1 MVQQSFMPFF
11 APFGWL
17 AVMLLAGVI
26 LRAKVGFFQRF
37 LFPAALIGG
46 LIGFIGKSA
55 GWCDIPHET
64 FVSFAIHLFTIS
76 FISIGLT
83 GTDEAAA
90 GHSGS
95 MRKSIVRGMLWMACI
110 YVAIIAIQ
118 GLVGGAAIF
127 LSNLMTGKPIWPG
140 LGMLV
145 GTGFAQ
151 GPGQTV
157 ALAAVWEHS
166 YHIKDAVSIGLC
178 FVAIGFFIASLV
190 GVPLANWGVRKG
202 LTTAKTGALSRDIL
216 KGLNPRKMGEPAG
229 KLTTH
234 SSSADGLAFQLS
246 VVLAVYL
253 LTYFECLLMEFLLPE
268 SVKAL
273 AFGLMFL
280 WGMFTAIIIRWILGK
295 MDLTDYL
302 DNNVQRRITSVSVD
316 FMIIATLTGV
326 KVTAIWGNI
335 VPILL
340 VSLTAGLIT
349 VSFVLYFGRRL
360 DEYGFE
366 RMLAIFG
373 TATGT
378 GASGLMLLRIVDPD
392 FTSPAAA
399 ELGLYNAFALVLLP
413 LTLVIF
419 PLPQMNVSILFVVL
433 TGYAL
438 AAVAGLKLFGFW
450 KARCW

>member
-1 MVQQSFMPFF
+1 
-11 APFGWL
+11 
-17 AVMLLAGVI
+17 
-26 LRAKVGFFQRF
+26 
-37 LFPAALIGG
+37 
-46 LIGFIGKSA
+46 
-55 GWCDIPHET
+55 
-64 FVSFAIHLFTIS
+64 
-76 FISIGLT
+76 
-83 GTDEAAA
+83 
-90 GHSGS
+90 
-95 MRKSIVRGMLWMACI
+95 
-110 YVAIIAIQ
+110 
-118 GLVGGAAIF
+118 
-127 LSNLMTGKPIWPG
+127 
-140 LGMLV
+140 

-157 ALAAVWEHS
+157 ALAAVWENS
-166 YHIKDAVSIGLC
+166 YHIKDAVSIGLS

-202 LTTAKTGALSRDIL
+202 LTTAKTGALSQDIL
-216 KGLNPRKMGEPAG
+216 KGLNPRKKGEPAG

-246 VVLAVYL
+246 IVLAVYL
-253 LTYFECLLMEFLLPE
+253 LTYFECLLMESLLPE

-295 MDLTDYL
+295 MDLTDYI

-335 VPILL
+335 IPILL

-392 FTSPAAA
+392 FKSPAAA

-438 AAVAGLKLFGFW
+438 TAVAGLKLFGFW
-450 KARCW
+450 KAKYW

>member
-1 MVQQSFMPFF
+1 MFQQSFMPFF

-17 AVMLLAGVI
+17 AVMLLIGVI
-26 LRAKVGFFQRF
+26 LRAKIGFFQRF
-37 LFPAALIGG
+37 LFPAAIIGG
-46 LIGFIGKSA
+46 LVGFIIKSI

-64 FVSFAIHLFTIS
+64 FVSLAVHLFTIN

-90 GHSGS
+90 NHSGS
-95 MRKSIVRGMLWMACI
+95 MRRSIVRGMLWMACI
-110 YVAIIAIQ
+110 YVAIISIQ
-118 GLVGGAAIF
+118 GLVGGATIY
-127 LSNLMTGKPIWPG
+127 LTNLMTDNPIYTG

-157 ALAAVWEHS
+157 ALAAVWENS
-166 YHIKDAVSIGLC
+166 FQIKDAISIGLG
-178 FVAIGFFIASLV
+178 FAAIGFFIASLV
-190 GVPLANWGVRKG
+190 GVPLANWGVRNG
-202 LTTAKTGALSRDIL
+202 LTTAKAGELSRDTL
-216 KGLNPRKMGEPAG
+216 NGLNPRKNGDPAG

-234 SSSADGLAFQLS
+234 SGNVDGFSFQLAI
-246 VVLAVYL
+246 VLAVYF
-253 LTYFECLLMEFLLPE
+253 LTYFECQLMESLLPGPI
-268 SVKAL
+268 KAL

-280 WGMFTAIIIRWILGK
+280 WGMFTAIFIRWLLGK
-295 MDLTDYL
+295 MGLTDYI
-302 DNNVQRRITSVSVD
+302 DNNVQRRITGVSVD
-316 FMIIATLTGV
+316 FMIIATLFGV

-340 VSLTAGLIT
+340 VSLIAGIIT
-349 VSFVLYFGRRL
+349 FGVILYFGRRM

-366 RMLAIFG
+366 RTLAIFG

-392 FTSPAAA
+392 FKSPAAA

-413 LTLVIF
+413 LSLVTY
-419 PLPQMNVSILFVVL
+419 PLPQMNVITLFALL

-438 AAVAGLKLFGFW
+438 VAVVALKLFGFW
-450 KARCW
+450 KAKHW